1 MTETVNGLRYALAA
15 LLLCGTASGQQL
27 VQQTGVIAGPTSGA
41 ASYNEG
47 VLSFDCDGDGDIDI
61 LLPAGDGFG
70 GAGTAALPT
79 FDINTGVVSG
89 NPVFVN
95 EAATRLPA
103 INLIAKEA
111 MAIDI
116 ENDGDQ
122 DLFIPQSFNR
132 PPKLYLNNGSGFFTD
147 VSAARLPAGNFNS
160 YGSSAADF
168 DNDGDLDITMAH
180 SGGTTQNGTG
190 GQLQL
195 WENNG
200 AGTFTNVT
208 AAKLPV
214 IGKTGQM
221 NVQFVDIDSDFD
233 LDIVLDGKSTPQHV
247 YLNNGAGTYTVVTNL
262 IPAGTASTYE
272 TDWADIDGDTDIDG
286 FYVHLSGQNEGT
298 ARNNL
303 VPSGTLSFTGST
315 ATMLG
320 GNGFDDN
327 ETAFMDYDND
337 GDLDL
342 MVGSLSNG
350 RERLY
355 QNNGNFTFTAQNVFS
370 AQTDSTLDL
379 TIADYD
385 NDGDFDVVTAQG
397 ESGNFTDRYY
407 RNAGPADTHGP
418 AVGASKETHQNSHA
432 PLVVLTRISDA
443 TADDGQQWVEAQVDW
458 TVFPVV
464 GSPVNG
470 SALMKDV
477 GYPLFRGVIDPG
489 ATNDYKALV
498 QYTVTATDFAGNQTT
513 GPVESFTTC
522 GKELYGVGAGGA
534 NVLTLDV
541 TGTLSIGS
549 TASIQVSGGQ
559 PNASGIMIIGV
570 SRVNT
575 PFVGGTLLAAPL
587 TVVGLPVGPAGS
599 ATYPAPIPD
608 DVNIVGVTVTL
619 QMILADPSQS
629 EGAALSNGLELTL
642 CPK

>member
-1 MTETVNGLRYALAA
+1 MTRPVPGSRFALAA
-15 LLLCGTASGQQL
+15 LVLCGTASAQQL
-27 VQQTGVIAGPTSGA
+27 VQQAGVIAGPTSGA

-47 VLSFDCDGDGDIDI
+47 VLSFDCDNDGDIDI
-61 LLPAGDGFG
+61 LLPAGDGFS

-79 FDINTGVVSG
+79 LDINTVIVSG

-116 ENDGDQ
+116 ENDGDD

-132 PPKLYLNNGSGFFTD
+132 PPKLYLNNGSGFFSD

-160 YGSSAADF
+160 YSSSAGDF

-180 SGGTTQNGTG
+180 SGGTSQNGTG

-195 WENNG
+195 WQNDG
-200 AGTFTNVT
+200 AGFFSNVT
-208 AAKLPV
+208 ASKLPV

-221 NVQFVDIDSDFD
+221 NVMFLDIDSDFD

-247 YLNNGAGTYTVVTNL
+247 YLNNGAGTYSVVTNL

-272 TDWADIDGDTDIDG
+272 TDWADLDGDTDIDG
-286 FYVHLSGQNEGT
+286 FYVHLSGSNEGT

-303 VPSGTLSFTGST
+303 IESGTLSFTGST

-327 ETAFMDYDND
+327 EVAFMDYDND
-337 GDLDL
+337 GDYDL
-342 MVGSLSNG
+342 MVGSLSSG
-350 RERLY
+350 RERMY

-407 RNAGPADTHGP
+407 RNAGPAD
-418 AVGASKETHQNSHA
+418 SRA
-432 PLVVLTRISDA
+432 PTVVARKVSSADSVAPFVVLSRVTDA
-443 TADDGQQWVEAQVDW
+443 TLDDGQQWIDATVNW
-458 TVFPVV
+458 TVTPLVGAPVV
-464 GSPVNG
+464 GSAPMKYSGG
-470 SALMKDV
+470 ST
-477 GYPLFRGVIDPG
+477 YRGVIDSGPM
-489 ATNDYKALV
+489 NDYRATV
-498 QYTVTATDFAGNQTT
+498 AWSVTAVDPAGNSVTSSTQNFI
-513 GPVESFTTC
+513 GC

-534 NVLTLDV
+534 NVLTLDA
-541 TGTLSIGS
+541 TGSPRIGS
-549 TASIQVSGGQ
+549 TFSIDVAGGQ
-559 PNASGIMIIGV
+559 PNASGIMLLGV
-570 SRVNT
+570 ARVST
-575 PFVGGTLLAAPL
+575 PFAGGTLLTLP
-587 TVVGLPVGPAGS
+587 VSVIGVPVGPAGS
-599 ATYPAPIPD
+599 ASYPAPIPD
-608 DVNIVGVTVTL
+608 DVSLVGATVQL
-619 QMILADPSQS
+619 QVILADPSQS
-629 EGAALSNGLELTL
+629 EGAALSNGLELTI